1 MDPKLVSSSSLSNY
15 VMSRA
20 FAGIKL
26 THLLG
31 LKWASLS
38 SVERIEVGKNNF
50 VEKFTKEEGG

>member
-1 MDPKLVSSSSLSNY
+1 
-15 VMSRA
+15 MSRA

-38 SVERIEVGKNNF
+38 SVEHIEVGKNNF